1 MLNLAYIGLLVGL
14 AIISALG
21 ILAARLSHSKRDTKP
36 SPIGFSQSAANHNL
50 VNLNKDD
57 PEGMKLAGGGNA
69 KSQFP
74 VPNSGR

>member
-1 MLNLAYIGLLVGL
+1 MLNTAYVGLLIGL

-21 ILAARLSHSKRDTKP
+21 ILAARLSHSKGERKS
-36 SPIGFSQSAANHNL
+36 SPIGFSQPVPSLNL
-50 VNLNKDD
+50 GNLNKDD

-69 KSQFP
+69 KNQFP